1 MRCLIIGGDG
11 MLGHQ
16 LLASWRSRHDV
27 RVTLR
32 RSLDAYANYGLF
44 DATNAFDNLDVRDT
58 DRLQNVLGDYRPD
71 AVINAAGVIKQRGDA
86 KQSLPCLEINAVFP
100 HRLRELCETVGA
112 RLVHVSTD
120 CVFNGKRGGYT
131 ESDPADAEDLYGLSK
146 YLGEVGEAPAV
157 TFRTSIIGLELS
169 RNASLIEWFLAQRGT
184 IKGFTKAIYT
194 GVTTLELA
202 RVIEHV
208 LVKQPKLRGV
218 WQVASE
224 PISKHALLSE
234 LATLLQ
240 RSDLEIT
247 PDDDF
252 HCDRSLQGDAFNERT
267 GYTVPDW
274 NTMLTELAS
283 QIKTRQRTEE
293 VKANAA

>member
-16 LLASWRSRHDV
+16 LLASWQGRHEV

-32 RSLDAYANYGLF
+32 RVLDAYVEYGLF
-44 DATNAFDNLDVRDT
+44 DATNAFDNLDVRDS

-71 AVINAAGVIKQRGDA
+71 AVINAAGVIKQRDDV

-120 CVFNGKRGGYT
+120 CVFTGKRGGYT
-131 ESDPADAEDLYGLSK
+131 ESDSADAEDLYGLSK

-157 TFRTSIIGLELS
+157 TLRTSIIGLELS

-208 LVKQPKLRGV
+208 LLRQPELTGV
-218 WQVASE
+218 WQVASD
-224 PISKHALLSE
+224 PISKHALLSD
-234 LATLLQ
+234 LATFLQ

-252 HCDRSLQGDAFNERT
+252 HCDRSLKGDAFIERT

-274 NTMLTELAS
+274 NTMLTELAA

-293 VKANAA
+293 VNANAA

>member
-16 LLASWRSRHDV
+16 LLASWRSQHDV

-32 RSLDAYANYGLF
+32 RPLDAYTDYGLF
-44 DATNAFDNLDVRDT
+44 DSTNAIDNVDVRDI
-58 DRLQNVLGDYRPD
+58 DRLCEVLADFQPN
-71 AVINAAGVIKQRGDA
+71 AVVNAAGVIKQRDDA

-100 HRLRELCETVGA
+100 HRLRELCESVGA

-131 ESDPADAEDLYGLSK
+131 EKDPADAEDLYGLSK
-146 YLGEVGEAPAV
+146 FLGEVGEAPAV
-157 TFRTSIIGLELS
+157 TLRTSIIGLELA
-169 RNASLIEWFLAQRGT
+169 RNASLVEWFLAQQGT
-184 IKGFTKAIYT
+184 IKGFTRAIYT
-194 GVTTLELA
+194 GVTTLEMA

-208 LVKQPKLRGV
+208 LVKQPNLTGV

-224 PISKHALLSE
+224 PISKYELLSS

-252 HCDRSLQGDAFNERT
+252 HCDRSLKGEAFFERT
-267 GYTVPDW
+267 GYRVPDW
-274 NTMLTELAS
+274 DAMLAELAA
-283 QIKTRQRTEE
+283 QIRIRQRTEE
-293 VKANAA
+293 VKQHAA

>member
-16 LLASWRSRHDV
+16 LLASWQGRHEV

-32 RSLDAYANYGLF
+32 RALDAYVEYGLF
-44 DATNAFDNLDVRDT
+44 DATNAFDNLDVRDS

-71 AVINAAGVIKQRGDA
+71 AVINAAGVIKQRDDA

-120 CVFNGKRGGYT
+120 CVFTGKRGGYT
-131 ESDPADAEDLYGLSK
+131 ESDSADAEDLYGLSK

-157 TFRTSIIGLELS
+157 TLRTSIIGLELS

-208 LVKQPKLRGV
+208 LLRQPELTGV
-218 WQVASE
+218 WQVASD
-224 PISKHALLSE
+224 PISKHALLSD
-234 LATLLQ
+234 LATFLQ

-252 HCDRSLQGDAFNERT
+252 HCDRSLKGDAFIERT
-267 GYTVPDW
+267 GYTVLDW
-274 NTMLTELAS
+274 NTMLTELAA

-293 VKANAA
+293 VNANAA